1 MATKEKDEAVL
12 ILLGKRIVFLRKKK
26 GYSQLTLSFLAD
38 VSKTYLSDV
47 ERGSRNPSV
56 STLSRIAKAL
66 EVNLEELFEGVGEYR
81 FLSESKLV
89 RGANTISQN
98 RK

>member
-26 GYSQLTLSFLAD
+26 GYSFLAD

>member
-1 MATKEKDEAVL
+1 MQKKEKDETVL
-12 ILLGKRIVFLRKKK
+12 LLLGKRIVFLRKKK
-26 GYSQLTLSFLAD
+26 GYSQLTLSFLSD

-56 STLSRIAKAL
+56 GTLSRIAKAL

-81 FLSESKLV
+81 FLMESERSK
-89 RGANTISQN
+89 
-98 RK
+98 KH

>member
-47 ERGSRNPSV
+47 E
-56 STLSRIAKAL
+56 
-66 EVNLEELFEGVGEYR
+66 
-81 FLSESKLV
+81 
-89 RGANTISQN
+89 
-98 RK
+98 

>member
-1 MATKEKDEAVL
+1 MQMKEKDETVL
-12 ILLGKRIVFLRKKK
+12 LLLGKKIVFLRKKK
-26 GYSQLTLSFLAD
+26 GYSQLTLSFLSD

-56 STLSRIAKAL
+56 ATLSRIAKAL

-81 FLSESKLV
+81 FLIESEK
-89 RGANTISQN
+89 GKN
-98 RK
+98 K